1 MMVTMNAPDD
11 SPLARSVDQARAALD
26 DVDTEV
32 PSTALP
38 HLRLAAE
45 HVSAAIDAAMASVI
59 LEEGATIRTAG
70 ALAGLSENAVG
81 PRLARTRD
89 LGAYTAETGRVTAK
103 GVERALYDLEQ
114 GRHQPAPA
122 AAPPAAPRP
131 AAPLRFRA
139 RRPSSRDDA

>member
-1 MMVTMNAPDD
+1 MKCVTTQDD
-11 SPLARSVDQARAALD
+11 PLARSVDHARQALDQVDPHVPSAAL
-26 DVDTEV
+26 
-32 PSTALP
+32 PQ
-38 HLRLAAE
+38 LRLAAE
-45 HVSAAIDAAMASVI
+45 HVSAAIDAAMASTI

-89 LGAYTAETGRVTAK
+89 LGAYSAETGRVTAK
-103 GVERALYDLEQ
+103 GVERALYDLER

-122 AAPPAAPRP
+122 SSPPATPPQP

>member
-1 MMVTMNAPDD
+1 MTTSDD
-11 SPLARSVDQARAALD
+11 TPLARSIGAARRALD
-26 DVDTEV
+26 DVDPAV
-32 PSTALP
+32 PSAALP
-38 HLRLAAE
+38 QLRLAAE
-45 HVSAAIDAAMASVI
+45 HVSAALDAAMASAI

-81 PRLARTRD
+81 PRLARTED
-89 LGAYTAETGRVTAK
+89 LGAYSADGGRVTAK

-122 AAPPAAPRP
+122 AASPAAPKP

-139 RRPSSRDDA
+139 RRPSRATPE

>member
-1 MMVTMNAPDD
+1 
-11 SPLARSVDQARAALD
+11 
-26 DVDTEV
+26 
-32 PSTALP
+32 
-38 HLRLAAE
+38 
-45 HVSAAIDAAMASVI
+45 MASAI

-89 LGAYTAETGRVTAK
+89 LGAYSAETGRVTAK

-122 AAPPAAPRP
+122 AAPPAAATKP

-139 RRPSSRDDA
+139 RRPLPGDDA